1 MPYIHTT
8 VNDKRHLKQSTVRT
22 FVGRFKELKEKSLRR
37 TYTNVRNSGWKNCT
51 LWETT
56 RLMLIVLVRRGR
68 VNIYMYLYINNIV
81 EISETCVPNTS
92 FRSIGHQS
100 YCRFLYRADP
110 FHRRTATYIIWTP
123 PPPCRTDSIEL
134 DEEIRSREKKINPC
148 PYTMNGNILTLSFN
162 TRYIV
167 YTWKTSKYIYIHI
180 IQKR

>member
-1 MPYIHTT
+1 MQLAAINSISIRTINVCTMFIHIT
-8 VNDKRHLKQSTVRT
+8 VNDKHLKQSTVRT
-22 FVGRFKELKEKSLRR
+22 FVGRFKELKAKSLRG

-68 VNIYMYLYINNIV
+68 VNKYIYINNIV

-110 FHRRTATYIIWTP
+110 FHRCTAACIIWTP

-134 DEEIRSREKKINPC
+134 DEEIRSKEKKNKP
-148 PYTMNGNILTLSFN
+148 LSVHNEWQHFN
-162 TRYIV
+162 FIF
-167 YTWKTSKYIYIHI
+167 
-180 IQKR
+180 